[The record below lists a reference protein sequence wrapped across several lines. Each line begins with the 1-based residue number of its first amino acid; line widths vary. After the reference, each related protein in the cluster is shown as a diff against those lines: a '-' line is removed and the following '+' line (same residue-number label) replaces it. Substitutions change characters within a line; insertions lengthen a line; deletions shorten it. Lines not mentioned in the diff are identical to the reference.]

1 MFTEDDFLHYFD
13 QIQKIEKEMY
23 ETYQNLYDQLENPE
37 YKKIFGQMANEEKA
51 HDAMVENLKD
61 LFVR

>member
-13 QIQKIEKEMY
+13 QIQKIENKMY
-23 ETYQNLYDQLENPE
+23 EIYQNLYDQLKNPE

-51 HDAMVENLKD
+51 HDTMIENLKD

>member
-13 QIQKIEKEMY
+13 QIQKIEKKMCHI
-23 ETYQNLYDQLENPE
+23 YQNLYDQLKNSE
-37 YKKIFGQMANEEKA
+37 YKKIFGQMVNEEKT
-51 HDAMVENLKD
+51 HDAMIENLKD